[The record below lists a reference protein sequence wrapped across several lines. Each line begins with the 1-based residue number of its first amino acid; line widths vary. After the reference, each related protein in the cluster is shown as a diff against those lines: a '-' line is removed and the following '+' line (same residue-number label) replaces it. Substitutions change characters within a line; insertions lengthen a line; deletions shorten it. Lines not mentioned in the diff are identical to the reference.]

1 MRTLLSCLRP
11 FPLCVALYAL
21 FISAQFVAG
30 RQRGETI
37 AIVGATAYPAPFAPG
52 IMNSVALIVNG
63 KIEKIGE
70 RRKVRV
76 PAGAKVIEASG
87 LTLVAGFWNCHV
99 HFTEPHWQDA
109 AHLPAGKLTGE
120 LQRMLT
126 RYGFTTVFDIGSV
139 LANTN
144 ALRKRVESGEVLGP
158 RIFTTGAPIFP
169 KGGVPIYVKTV
180 ISPELYE
187 FLERN
192 AEVESPEQ
200 VLEFVDSRIT
210 QGADAI
216 KVFTG
221 SWLGGDR
228 TIDMPLDLVKAVT
241 TETHRKGKLVFAHP
255 QTRGGLENA
264 LDGGVDILAHTA
276 PTAGVWDAEFLA
288 KMKLSG
294 IALIPTL
301 KLWHMEAKREGASPE
316 NTEGFINGGVDQLR
330 AFAGTGGR
338 ILFGTD
344 VGYIDDYDTAEEFEL
359 MARAGMDFRQIL
371 TSLTTAPV
379 TRLGELDHQGR
390 IAPGFD
396 ADLVL
401 LQGDPAVDVKNFA
414 KVKYSIRAGKII
426 YQNP

>member
-1 MRTLLSCLRP
+1 MRP
-11 FPLCVALYAL
+11 FSLHRSFFVWVALYAL
-21 FISAQFVAG
+21 FTPAHFVVA
-30 RQRGETI
+30 RERGETL
-37 AIVGATAYPAPFAPG
+37 AIVGATAYPTPSTES
-52 IMNSVALIVNG
+52 IKNSVALIVNG
-63 KIEKIGE
+63 KIERIGE

-76 PAGAKVIEASG
+76 PAGARVLDATG

-99 HFTEPHWQDA
+99 HFTGPQWQDA
-109 AHLPAGKLTGE
+109 AHLSAGKLTGE

-126 RYGFTTVFDIGSV
+126 RYGFTTVFDIASV

-158 RIFTTGAPIFP
+158 RIFTAGEPIFP
-169 KGGVPIYVKTV
+169 KNGVPIYVKTI

-187 FLERN
+187 YLERT
-192 AEVESPEQ
+192 AEVGSPDQ
-200 VLEFVDSRIT
+200 ATEFVDRRIAN
-210 QGADAI
+210 GADAI
-216 KVFTG
+216 KIFAG
-221 SWLGGDR
+221 SWLGGDK
-228 TIDMPLDLVKAVT
+228 TIVMPLDLVKAVT
-241 TETHRKGKLVFAHP
+241 VEAHRKGKLVFAHP

-264 LDGGVDILAHTA
+264 VEGGVDILAHTA
-276 PTAGVWDAEFLA
+276 PTAGPWDTALLA
-288 KMKLSG
+288 KIKLSG

-301 KLWHMEAKREGASPE
+301 KLWHVEARREGASPE
-316 NTEGFINGGVDQLR
+316 NTERFINGGVDQLR

-379 TRLGELDHQGR
+379 ARLGELDHQGR

-396 ADLVL
+396 ADVVL
-401 LQGDPAVDVKNFA
+401 LNGDPAEDVKNFA
-414 KVKYSIRAGKII
+414 NVKYTIRAGKII
-426 YQNP
+426 CQNP